1 MINSTRK
8 IKIQKLNFRPMR
20 LAVIDAKKCKPK
32 RCSLECIKYCPKVR
46 TGAEVIKV
54 NEIATI
60 SEELCV
66 GCGICVKK
74 CPFKAISI
82 VNLPERLE
90 GKEVHRYGKNGFV
103 LYNLPIPKKG
113 YVVGLLGANGTGKT
127 TAVKILS
134 GQIRPN
140 LGKDEASWDEIF
152 ERFSGTELID
162 YLKAL
167 ADGKIRTAVKP
178 QYIEAIPKVY
188 RGKAEE
194 LLKRVDEIGK
204 ADEYVSK
211 LGLENSI
218 KKDVSELSGGE
229 LQRLAI
235 AACLLKDADFYF
247 LDEITSYLDIYQRIA
262 AAKVVREVAEK
273 KPVLIVEHDI
283 AILDLLADLV
293 HISYG
298 EPGVYGI
305 ITNPKSVRVGI
316 NQYLKGYLP
325 EENVQ
330 IRDKPIEFD
339 MFQPRESECE
349 KVLVEY
355 PSFTKT
361 YPKFKL
367 EASSGDIKVG
377 EVLGIV
383 GANATGKSTFV
394 KVLAGVDKDDDGR
407 VKLELKVSYKPQY
420 IKADS
425 PARVIDYLRAINP
438 AVETSYYKTE
448 FIKPLRIDRIMD
460 KRLSELSG
468 GELQRVAIVACLLRD
483 ADLYLLDEPSAHLDV
498 EQRTEAARMI
508 RRFAMNMEKSVL
520 VVDHDIYLIDMVSD
534 RLLVFEGDPGKF
546 GKASKPMNMRE
557 GMNKFLS
564 KLEIT
569 FRRDEETKRPRIN
582 KPGSRLDREQKAK
595 GEYYYYF

>member
-1 MINSTRK
+1 
-8 IKIQKLNFRPMR
+8 MR
-20 LAVIDAKKCKPK
+20 LAVVDPKKCKPK
-32 RCSLECIKYCPKVR
+32 RCSLECVKYCPKVR
-46 TGAEVIKV
+46 TGAEAIVV
-54 NEIATI
+54 NDIAVI

-113 YVVGLLGANGTGKT
+113 HVVGLLGANGTGKT

-134 GQIRPN
+134 GQLKPN
-140 LGKDEASWDEIF
+140 LGKDEATWDEIF
-152 ERFSGTELID
+152 DRFAGTELLD

-178 QYIEAIPKVY
+178 QYIEVIPKAY
-188 RGKAEE
+188 KGKAID
-194 LLKRVDEIGK
+194 LLKR
-204 ADEYVSK
+204 ADELGKIDEYIEK
-211 LGLENSI
+211 LGLENSV
-218 KKDVSELSGGE
+218 KKDISELSGGE
-229 LQRLAI
+229 LQRIAI
-235 AACLLKDADFYF
+235 AACLSKDADFYF

-262 AAKVVREVAEK
+262 AANAVREVAER

-283 AILDLLADLV
+283 AILDLLADLI

-298 EPGVYGI
+298 EPGVYGV
-305 ITNPKSVRVGI
+305 ITNPKGVRVGI
-316 NQYLKGYLP
+316 NQYLRGYLP

-330 IRDKPIEFD
+330 IREKPIEFD

-349 KVLVEY
+349 KVLAEY
-355 PSFTKT
+355 PSFKKS
-361 YPKFKL
+361 YPGFVL
-367 EASSGDIKVG
+367 EASSGDVRIG
-377 EVLGIV
+377 EVLGVV

-394 KVLAGVDKDDDGR
+394 KVLAGVEKDDEEK

-425 PARVIDYLRAINP
+425 PAKVRDFLRTINP

-448 FIKPLRIDRIMD
+448 FVKPLGLDRIMD

-498 EQRTEAARMI
+498 EQRTEAARII

-520 VVDHDIYLIDMVSD
+520 VVDHDIYLIDMISD
-534 RLLVFEGDPGKF
+534 RLLVFEGEPGKR
-546 GKASKPMNMRE
+546 GHASRPMGMRE
-557 GMNKFLS
+557 GMNRFLS
-564 KLEIT
+564 KLGIT

-582 KPGSRLDREQKAK
+582 KPDSRLDREQKAK

>member
-1 MINSTRK
+1 
-8 IKIQKLNFRPMR
+8 MR
-20 LAVIDAKKCKPK
+20 LAVVDAKRCKPK
-32 RCSLECIKYCPKVR
+32 RCSLECVKYCPKVR
-46 TGAEVIKV
+46 TGAEAIVV
-54 NEIATI
+54 NDIATI

-113 YVVGLLGANGTGKT
+113 HVVGLLGANGTGKT

-134 GQIRPN
+134 GQLKPN
-140 LGKDEASWDEIF
+140 LGKEEASWEEIF
-152 ERFSGTELID
+152 DRFAGTELFD

-167 ADGKIRTAVKP
+167 ANGEIRTAVKP
-178 QYIEAIPKVY
+178 QYIEVIPKAY
-188 RGKAEE
+188 KGKAID
-194 LLKRVDEIGK
+194 LLKKADELGK

-211 LGLENSI
+211 LGLENSV
-218 KKDVSELSGGE
+218 KKDISELSGGE
-229 LQRLAI
+229 LQRIAI
-235 AACLLKDADFYF
+235 AACLCKDADFYF

-262 AAKVVREVAEK
+262 AANAVREVAKK
-273 KPVLIVEHDI
+273 KPVLIVEHDV

-305 ITNPKSVRVGI
+305 ITNPKGVRVGI
-316 NQYLKGYLP
+316 NQYLRGYLP

-355 PSFTKT
+355 PAFTKT
-361 YPKFKL
+361 YPGFKL
-367 EASSGDIKVG
+367 EASGGDIRIG
-377 EVLGIV
+377 EVLGVV

-394 KVLAGVDKDDDGR
+394 KVLAGVEKDDEEKI
-407 VKLELKVSYKPQY
+407 KLNLKVSYKPQY

-425 PARVIDYLRAINP
+425 PAKVMDFLRSINP

-448 FIKPLRIDRIMD
+448 FIKPLGIDRIAD

-468 GELQRVAIVACLLRD
+468 GELQRVAVVACLLRD

-498 EQRTEAARMI
+498 EQRTEAARII

-520 VVDHDIYLIDMVSD
+520 VVDHDIYLIDMISD
-534 RLLVFEGDPGKF
+534 RLLVFEGEPGKR
-546 GKASKPMNMRE
+546 GKASRPMSMRD
-557 GMNKFLS
+557 GMNRFLS
-564 KLEIT
+564 KLGIT

-582 KPGSRLDREQKAK
+582 KPDSRLDREQKAK